1 MEYTERKETSPQDVE
16 ATEKKVIDKNITLG
30 IDDINN
36 DIKKILPKKYLN
48 KKNLDD
54 NDKKV
59 LAVILHACR
68 TKCHS
73 ELGFYPIPNRTLRNI
88 AKVGSSSLT
97 AITNKLKML
106 GLIDFEQGETRK
118 KGKAS
123 QATRY
128 TILFDDKL
136 VKKSTY
142 FNDTEQE
149 FNDSHVDYTKLYY
162 ETQSKFND
170 TQSEVIDTEQEFD
183 KVFNDTQS
191 SGIDTSIDNQ
201 GVTEK
206 ESKKSGVVNVNLNR
220 NMDMDSNL
228 NLNMD
233 IDLNR
238 DMDRD
243 MDFDVNRDMDFDVN
257 RDMDFDVNRDG
268 KLDVSKKN
276 NTVENSTLMKELIKN
291 IIISINHNTRV
302 NLENNTKLIESN
314 DRNHKELIES
324 INSNFKELTSSILS
338 LKNGKETDSSIELY
352 KKEIEERDNI
362 INKLQV
368 EKSKLQEKNNKLQ
381 EDYSKLIEER
391 ANSKNVNENGKS
403 YGDVKTPSIQD
414 KILSYSLEMATKHPT
429 KDKAWKQEQQEKAL
443 QESRQTSKVDTK
455 ITRAIDKYMEG
466 ERQETIKY
474 LDYKITKPFIN
485 SIVHA
490 NSYENLLKIRKDFKN
505 EFNKC
510 YSIHKDAL
518 TKSDVEPLIDEF
530 FEAYDKKLEELQQE
544 VNNNEPSSKSNGVVQ
559 SEENNTK
566 DSEQKPSKDETVET
580 TDVETSPKEEET
592 DNTRFQH
599 NDKTSTDSENCQE
612 KETSTAEPNAV
623 ESENVQ
629 VSKTDSLNCE
639 EKSQEELDKEFEKE
653 TSTMFLIDD
662 SKKTVQAKQVE
673 EVQLPKTEKI
683 VLSSEEQKQFQELVN
698 NQSINAVIKKYT
710 VERNFEE
717 ILTEIRKA
725 VTIGKYQERVVQAYI
740 DYTWHNYTFDCNVQ
754 DVMKPIEIT
763 NDDTVTTTVS
773 TPKGDSFEEFLK
785 DKVDNIRKNAEENG
799 SELPFGKNPKSKYQE
814 DDESNCYQSE
824 EEKAAMS
831 SSSSYDESQDEMF

>member
-1 MEYTERKETSPQDVE
+1 MENIKTKEASTQDVDV
-16 ATEKKVIDKNITLG
+16 TEKKVIDKNITLG

-48 KKNLDD
+48 KKNLDE

-88 AKVGSSSLT
+88 SKVGSNSLT

-162 ETQSKFND
+162 ETQSKIND
-170 TQSEVIDTEQEFD
+170 TQSEVIDTEPEFD

-201 GVTEK
+201 VVTEK
-206 ESKKSGVVNVNLNR
+206 ESKKSGVVNVNINSNIDL
-220 NMDMDSNL
+220 DSNL
-228 NLNMD
+228 NLNR
-233 IDLNR
+233 N
-238 DMDRD
+238 MDRD
-243 MDFDVNRDMDFDVN
+243 MDMDLDVNRDMDLDVN
-257 RDMDFDVNRDG
+257 RDMDLDVNRDG
-268 KLDVSKKN
+268 KLDVSNNNKTID

-381 EDYSKLIEER
+381 EDYSKLMEER

-403 YGDVKTPSIQD
+403 DGEVNTPSIQD

-429 KDKAWKQEQQEKAL
+429 KDKTWRQEQQEKAL
-443 QESRQTSKVDTK
+443 QEASKQTSKVDTK
-455 ITRAIDKYMEG
+455 VTRAIDKYMEG

-510 YSIHKDAL
+510 YTTHQDAL

-530 FEAYDKKLEELQQE
+530 FEAYDKKLDELQQA
-544 VNNNEPSSKSNGVVQ
+544 VKNNEPSSNENGIVQ

-566 DSEQKPSKDETVET
+566 DSEQKPSKDA
-580 TDVETSPKEEET
+580 TDVETSHKEDET
-592 DNTRFQH
+592 DNTRFQR
-599 NDKTSTDSENCQE
+599 NDKTSTDSENCKE
-612 KETSTAEPNAV
+612 KEDSTAEPNSV
-623 ESENVQ
+623 ESNKVQ
-629 VSKTDSLNCE
+629 VSETYTPNCE

-662 SKKTVQAKQVE
+662 SKKTVQSKKVE
-673 EVQLPKTEKI
+673 EVQFTKKEKI
-683 VLSSEEQKQFQELVN
+683 VLNEEEQKQFQELVN

-725 VTIGKYQERVVQAYI
+725 VTRGKYQDAVVQAYI
-740 DYTWHNYTFDCNVQ
+740 DYTWHTYTFDCTVQ
-754 DVMKPIEIT
+754 DAMKPIEIT
-763 NDDTVTTTVS
+763 KDDTVTTTTS
-773 TPKGDSFEEFLK
+773 TPKGDSFEEFIK
-785 DKVDNIRKNAEENG
+785 DKVDNIKKNAEENG
-799 SELPFGKNPKSKYQE
+799 SELPFGKNPKSRYQ
-814 DDESNCYQSE
+814 DDYESNCYQSE

>member
-1 MEYTERKETSPQDVE
+1 MEDILINGASTQDVE
-16 ATEKKVIDKNITLG
+16 VTEKKVIDKNITLG

-142 FNDTEQE
+142 FDDTEQE
-149 FNDSHVDYTKLYY
+149 FNDSNVDYTKLYN
-162 ETQSKFND
+162 ETKSIIND
-170 TQSEVIDTEQEFD
+170 TQSEVIDTELESD
-183 KVFNDTQS
+183 KIFNDTQS
-191 SGIDTSIDNQ
+191 SFIDTSVDNQ

-220 NMDMDSNL
+220 NMDLDSNL

-233 IDLNR
+233 IDLN
-238 DMDRD
+238 
-243 MDFDVNRDMDFDVN
+243 MDFDVNRNMDFDVN
-257 RDMDFDVNRDG
+257 MDRNRDMDLDVNRDG
-268 KLDVSKKN
+268 KLDVSKN
-276 NTVENSTLMKELIKN
+276 NKTIDNIVENSTLMKELIKN

-302 NLENNTKLIESN
+302 NLENNTKLIES
-314 DRNHKELIES
+314 
-324 INSNFKELTSSILS
+324 INSNFKELNSSILS

-381 EDYSKLIEER
+381 EDYSKLMEER
-391 ANSKNVNENGKS
+391 ANSKNVNKNGKS
-403 YGDVKTPSIQD
+403 DGEVKTPSIQD

-429 KDKAWKQEQQEKAL
+429 KDKAWRQEQQEKAL
-443 QESRQTSKVDTK
+443 QDARQTSKVDTK
-455 ITRAIDKYMEG
+455 VTVVENNSNDG
-466 ERQETIKY
+466 ERNYVFKK
-474 LDYKITKPFIN
+474 LDCEIIKPFKN
-485 SIVHA
+485 SIVNA
-490 NSYENLLKIRKDFKN
+490 ESYGKLMKIQEDFADVVK
-505 EFNKC
+505 K
-510 YSIHKDAL
+510 YYDIHKDVI
-518 TKSDVEPLIDEF
+518 TSSEMNSIIDDIKTLFQQKE
-530 FEAYDKKLEELQQE
+530 DELQQE
-544 VNNNEPSSKSNGVVQ
+544 VKNNESSSNGNGIVQ

-566 DSEQKPSKDETVET
+566 DSEQKPSNEETVEA
-580 TDVETSPKEEET
+580 TDVETSHKEDET

-599 NDKTSTDSENCQE
+599 DDKTSTDPENCQE
-612 KETSTAEPNAV
+612 KKETTAEPSTV
-623 ESENVQ
+623 ESKKVQ
-629 VSKTDSLNCE
+629 VSETDTPNCE

-662 SKKTVQAKQVE
+662 SKKTVQAKKVE
-673 EVQLPKTEKI
+673 EVQFQKTEKI

-698 NQSINAVIKKYT
+698 NQTINGLLKGYSATDGDKY
-710 VERNFEE
+710 EL
-717 ILTEIRKA
+717 ILTEIRKG
-725 VTIGKYQERVVQAYI
+725 VTRGKYQERLVKAYI
-740 DYTWHNYTFDCNVQ
+740 DYIWDTYRSFDCTVQ
-754 DVMKPIEIT
+754 DAMKPIEIT
-763 NDDTVTTTVS
+763 NDDTATTTVS
-773 TPKGDSFEEFLK
+773 TQKGDDFEKFKKSL
-785 DKVDNIRKNAEENG
+785 DNIENNVKECG
-799 SELPFGKNPKSKYQE
+799 DNLPFGKNQKSRYQE
-814 DDESNCYQSE
+814 DEEETVEESNSDEPTDE
-824 EEKAAMS
+824 EIAMAATS
-831 SSSSYDESQDEMF
+831 PYDETKDAIF